1 MGLSNQLES
10 TEIDEL
16 IGDYKG
22 WDPDG
27 SDDLGLP
34 DEGDYEQWDLDVPEE
49 TAWSPK
55 DKKRLES
62 ELAKQRKAIQQK
74 DRDIGKLLPQ
84 PSDSRQ
90 PNYGTTSKKAFEHEL
105 AKQRQAIE
113 QKRREI
119 GQLCGHSGNP
129 WSNAVFSTK
138 EKGRHVNVNADR
150 RSAQNNHT
158 GTYSTVRAGV
168 YVPRDGAAFA
178 TIKVNRTG
186 EVGIGVLTEGY
197 TGWDDSKNVNNNEAL
212 SYDCEKD
219 TWHENPYEST
229 GLPTFP
235 AGMEIFVAL
244 TGGVV
249 SFSIDSEEVHRF
261 PLPKNCGPV
270 TLGITLK
277 RAKVT
282 FI

>member
-34 DEGDYEQWDLDVPEE
+34 DEGDYEQWDLDLPEE

-55 DKKRLES
+55 D
-62 ELAKQRKAIQQK
+62 
-74 DRDIGKLLPQ
+74 
-84 PSDSRQ
+84 
-90 PNYGTTSKKAFEHEL
+90 KKAFEHEL

-129 WSNAVFSTK
+129 WANAVFSTK

-150 RSAQNNHT
+150 KRAQNNHT

-178 TIKVNRTG
+178 TLKVNRTG

-197 TGWDDSKNVNNNEAL
+197 TGWDDSTHVGNNEAL
-212 SYDCEKD
+212 SYDCEKG
-219 TWHENPYEST
+219 TWHENPYAST
-229 GLPTFP
+229 GLPKIPSGT
-235 AGMEIFVAL
+235 EIFVAL
-244 TGGVV
+244 AGGVV
-249 SFSIDSEEVHRF
+249 SFSLDNEEVHRF

-270 TLGITLK
+270 TLGVTLK
-277 RAKVT
+277 RSKVT
-282 FI
+282 FV